1 MWLNTIMS
9 KCVQTEL
16 DWELYNHMNKSIVGT
31 LETDEII
38 FQEDPNSWKSYN
50 QKLAQLQQ

>member
-1 MWLNTIMS
+1 MS